1 MFLDPAQTEQ
11 FISFMNIKIY
21 VFEICIHKYDPP
33 DLIISGDKKG
43 NNIMPTAKST
53 SRAKAVKK
61 ADAIMEQQCEL
72 APFANNSHETE
83 YTRMMHRY
91 ADLDRREKCLKVKNR
106 ALNAMLFISI
116 ILMIGCIIGT
126 VVIYDTFKYVG

>member
-1 MFLDPAQTEQ
+1 M
-11 FISFMNIKIY
+11 S
-21 VFEICIHKYDPP
+21 
-33 DLIISGDKKG
+33 
-43 NNIMPTAKST
+43 TAKST
-53 SRAKAVKK
+53 SREKAVKK

-91 ADLDRREKCLKVKNR
+91 ADLDRREKCLKVKSR

-126 VVIYDTFKYVG
+126 VVIYDIFKYVG

>member
-1 MFLDPAQTEQ
+1 
-11 FISFMNIKIY
+11 
-21 VFEICIHKYDPP
+21 
-33 DLIISGDKKG
+33 
-43 NNIMPTAKST
+43 MPTAKST

-91 ADLDRREKCLKVKNR
+91 ADLDRREKCLKVKSR

-116 ILMIGCIIGT
+116 VLMIGCIIGT

>member
-1 MFLDPAQTEQ
+1 M
-11 FISFMNIKIY
+11 S
-21 VFEICIHKYDPP
+21 
-33 DLIISGDKKG
+33 
-43 NNIMPTAKST
+43 TAKST

-91 ADLDRREKCLKVKNR
+91 SELDKREKAVRRKQRFANWI
-106 ALNAMLFISI
+106 LFASVV
-116 ILMIGCIIGT
+116 LVIGCMIAT
-126 VVIYDTFKYVG
+126 TFVCTTIQSIRL

>member
-1 MFLDPAQTEQ
+1 M
-11 FISFMNIKIY
+11 S
-21 VFEICIHKYDPP
+21 
-33 DLIISGDKKG
+33 
-43 NNIMPTAKST
+43 TAKST

-91 ADLDRREKCLKVKNR
+91 SELDKREKAVRRKQRFANWI
-106 ALNAMLFISI
+106 LFASVV
-116 ILMIGCIIGT
+116 LVIGCMIATAFVCTTIQS
-126 VVIYDTFKYVG
+126 IRL

>member
-1 MFLDPAQTEQ
+1 M
-11 FISFMNIKIY
+11 S
-21 VFEICIHKYDPP
+21 
-33 DLIISGDKKG
+33 
-43 NNIMPTAKST
+43 TAKST

-91 ADLDRREKCLKVKNR
+91 SELDKREKAVRRKQRFANW
-106 ALNAMLFISI
+106 MLFASVV
-116 ILMIGCIIGT
+116 LVIGCMIAT
-126 VVIYDTFKYVG
+126 VFVCTTIQSIRL

>member
-1 MFLDPAQTEQ
+1 
-11 FISFMNIKIY
+11 
-21 VFEICIHKYDPP
+21 
-33 DLIISGDKKG
+33 
-43 NNIMPTAKST
+43 MPTAKST

-91 ADLDRREKCLKVKNR
+91 SELDKREKAVSRKQRFANW
-106 ALNAMLFISI
+106 MLFASVV
-116 ILMIGCIIGT
+116 LVIGCMIATAFVCATIQS
-126 VVIYDTFKYVG
+126 IRL

>member
-1 MFLDPAQTEQ
+1 
-11 FISFMNIKIY
+11 
-21 VFEICIHKYDPP
+21 
-33 DLIISGDKKG
+33 
-43 NNIMPTAKST
+43 MPTAKST